1 MNKLTTELNDQVSCM
16 LPIFLPQVR
25 SLVWFVFTP
34 EGVCWKE
41 EERVGEK
48 HKSIFAVDLSTF
60 LIIQETICLA
70 RLLQTPPPVLI
81 PSGILLIH
89 VFNPFLLPLIN
100 IADLFPS
107 SRFAEIVC
115 FVGGEEL
122 LSRC

>member
-16 LPIFLPQVR
+16 LPIFLPQVC
-25 SLVWFVFTP
+25 SPVWLVFTP

-70 RLLQTPPPVLI
+70 RLLQTPPPA
-81 PSGILLIH
+81 
-89 VFNPFLLPLIN
+89 FNSEWN
-100 IADLFPS
+100 IIDS
-107 SRFAEIVC
+107 C
-115 FVGGEEL
+115 F
-122 LSRC
+122 